1 MPISHRSLWRPLA
14 FLLAA
19 ALLAACSEP
28 TPSPEPTAPPTAVP
42 TPLPEEPAAELP
54 TSQDPCLVGVWR
66 MPTGDLDLLVAT
78 LVPVPGMRVTDGE
91 LIMEFD
97 GESFSYRADVFVL
110 RVDLG
115 ADTYLEGD
123 GRFGTSGTYTTGDG
137 QLFLNSIGSEQDILT
152 WTAYKDG
159 EVVSMPGTGPT
170 FSLPTPGEAPYRC
183 FPDRLEIDTRG
194 AMPETVTMFFGR
206 SG

>member
-1 MPISHRSLWRPLA
+1 MPIPHRTLRRPLA
-14 FLLAA
+14 LLLAT

-28 TPSPEPTAPPTAVP
+28 TPSPEPTIPPTAIP
-42 TPLPEEPAAELP
+42 TPEPEEPTVEPP
-54 TSQDPCLVGVWR
+54 TGQDPCLLGTWR
-66 MPTGDLDLLVAT
+66 MATGDLDLLVAT
-78 LVPVPGMRVTDGE
+78 LVPVAGMHVTDGE

-110 RVDLG
+110 RIDLG
-115 ADTYLEGD
+115 PDTYMEAD
-123 GRFGTSGTYTTGDG
+123 GRFGTSGTYSTGDG
-137 QLFLNSIGSEQDILT
+137 LVYLNSIGSDQDILT
-152 WTAYKDG
+152 WTAYQNG
-159 EVVSMPGTGPT
+159 QVVTVAGTGPT

-194 AMPETVTMFFGR
+194 ATPTTITMFFAR